1 MPLLFDNSLHY
12 PKNAEKK
19 ASRSSSTFDF
29 PLRYQAFLSTVHQ
42 RTAETTE
49 NRRFSNVRQF
59 VTLLLFY
66 STFRYGFPK
75 TTDITALPMSSDLR
89 QFVTVSDPYSTFH
102 YGFPRSAENTALF
115 TSGIRLEQVFQK
127 MQHFLFDISLRLFDI
142 SLRLFDIPL
151 QGLDFSL
158 RLFDI
163 PLRGSFL

>member
-1 MPLLFDNSLHY
+1 MPLLFDKSLHY

-19 ASRSSSTFDF
+19 ASISSSTFDF
-29 PLRYQAFLSTVHQ
+29 PLRYRACYSTFQHKS
-42 RTAETTE
+42 AETTE
-49 NRRFSNVRQF
+49 NRLFSSVRQF

-66 STFRYGFPK
+66 STFRYGFPQ
-75 TTDITALPMSSDLR
+75 TTDITAFPMSQWPSIIRYGKGSLFDFSLR
-89 QFVTVSDPYSTFH
+89 FPEKRWK
-102 YGFPRSAENTALF
+102 YGYF

-163 PLRGSFL
+163 PLRSSFL